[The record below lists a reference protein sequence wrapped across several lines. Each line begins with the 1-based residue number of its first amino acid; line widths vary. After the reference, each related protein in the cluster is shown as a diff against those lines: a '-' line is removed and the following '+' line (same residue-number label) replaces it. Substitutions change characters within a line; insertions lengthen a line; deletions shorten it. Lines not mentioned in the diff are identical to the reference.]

1 MADSDEEHDKRNIRE
16 KFRPE
21 RSDYERRSDDRRGR
35 EPWEDRFSASS
46 FCVLMLHFSNCTVV
60 IFNSFNELELVL
72 IVFSKLYI
80 LKQVTLTFDLD
91 LQCFDTVSLTLL
103 ESTCFTHP
111 HHGLS
116 SSLTTTFMDYYPDR
130 LTRLGGRKGIR
141 PVKNGGMM
149 EVGTCWSGWSGAQP
163 DGRCLPLLVF
173 PFTRKSRGFLL
184 APAHPGGPGK
194 SAVKWWLLLL

>member
-46 FCVLMLHFSNCTVV
+46 FCVLMLHFSNRTVV

-80 LKQVTLTFDLD
+80 LILKQVTLTFDLD
-91 LQCFDTVSLTLL
+91 LQCFDTVRIYLFHTSSPWTLFIPKDYL
-103 ESTCFTHP
+103 YGLFPRPFDTVGRQEGHPTCKKW
-111 HHGLS
+111 GN
-116 SSLTTTFMDYYPDR
+116 D
-130 LTRLGGRKGIR
+130 GGGHLLVWMEWR
-141 PVKNGGMM
+141 PAR
-149 EVGTCWSGWSGAQP
+149 WSVSASVN
-163 DGRCLPLLVF
+163 LPLHHKV
-173 PFTRKSRGFLL
+173 
-184 APAHPGGPGK
+184 
-194 SAVKWWLLLL
+194 